1 MSFFSIWS
9 HKKKNLLFTIWI
21 MFWDIGR
28 IYFFFFN
35 IQNIKS
41 NSVSHIY
48 IIFLKFFPIIFFW
61 WKIYSFPVI
70 FQFLL
75 FFAYLCWVLHDLT
88 QALQRIENILLSF
101 LLMRFIAA
109 FLFLS
114 NQENY
119 IWSTKILVYLMTF
132 LTQEMNMIK
141 YTLPPFHWFQI
152 ILISI
157 FKWIKKFFH
166 NFTCFIIHCD
176 FYIVIFWMYYMLFI
190 IFYGRNKGIWY
201 C

>member
-9 HKKKNLLFTIWI
+9 HKKKNLLFTVWI
-21 MFWDIGR
+21 MFWDISR

-114 NQENY
+114 NQEN
-119 IWSTKILVYLMTF
+119 LYLIHQNSGLFYDISNTRN
-132 LTQEMNMIK
+132 E
-141 YTLPPFHWFQI
+141 HDQI
-152 ILISI
+152 HTSSFSLIPNYFDI
-157 FKWIKKFFH
+157 YF
-166 NFTCFIIHCD
+166 
-176 FYIVIFWMYYMLFI
+176 
-190 IFYGRNKGIWY
+190 
-201 C
+201 